1 MSNLNESNIALIFDL
16 DYTIWPF
23 WVDTHIS
30 PPFSKESNNLIID
43 SKNYKIQ
50 LYKDVKEIF
59 DKLKKRGYILCSI
72 SRTWEPEYA
81 KQLIKMFDLEIFK
94 IYNL

>member
-43 SKNYKIQ
+43 SKNYKYNYI
-50 LYKDVKEIF
+50 KM
-59 DKLKKRGYILCSI
+59 LKKF
-72 SRTWEPEYA
+72 
-81 KQLIKMFDLEIFK
+81 LI
-94 IYNL
+94 N